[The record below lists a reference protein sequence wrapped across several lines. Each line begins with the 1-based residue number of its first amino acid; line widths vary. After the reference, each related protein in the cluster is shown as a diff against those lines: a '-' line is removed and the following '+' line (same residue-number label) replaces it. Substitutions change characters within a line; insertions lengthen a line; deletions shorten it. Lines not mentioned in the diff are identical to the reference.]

1 MEIKMAEYK
10 DTESPY
16 EHIKNTSICGAIHN
30 TENKREWQE
39 DSYTTTM
46 AIKKDPQRC
55 EVGIKEK

>member
-16 EHIKNTSICGAIHN
+16 EPIKNTSICGAIHN

-46 AIKKDPQRC
+46 AIKKDPHR
-55 EVGIKEK
+55 VR